1 MSAPLL
7 RDARPE
13 DLPAVLGFVR
23 ALAAFE
29 REPERCV
36 LTAEALEAALFGAPR
51 RCRAILAWEAGQA
64 VGHVL
69 SHDIF
74 EPLTGTHG
82 CHVMHLFVA
91 EAHRGRGIG
100 RALLAE
106 VARRLSAEGGTH
118 VTWGVR
124 TWNEAARAFYR
135 GLGAEEAP
143 AVSVRM
149 GLRGDALA
157 MLARAA

>member
-1 MSAPLL
+1 MSAILL
-7 RDARPE
+7 RDATPA
-13 DLPAVLGFVR
+13 DLAAVLGFVR

-36 LTAEALEAALFGAPR
+36 LTEEALSAALFGTPR

-91 EAHRGRGIG
+91 EGHRGRGIG
-100 RALLAE
+100 RTLLEE
-106 VARRLSAEGGTH
+106 VARRLVADGGTH

-124 TWNEAARAFYR
+124 TWNEPARAFYR

-143 AVSVRM
+143 AISIRM
-149 GLRGDALA
+149 GLRGEALA
-157 MLARAA
+157 ALARAA